1 MKHLRLDNILSSGRS
16 NRAVVNKNTRSYL
29 VPTEILKPASTN
41 PEKKSGQIQVRLDR
55 VESGLALSFAHW
67 SREKEQVAT
76 LNPSCIQNR
85 QWWTRSD
92 MSTPR
97 LLCRLIWRWYRSSG
111 THFTLFNAK
120 GRAAWNFL
128 TAILT
133 TAGQFLS

>member
-1 MKHLRLDNILSSGRS
+1 MCCRACVPICALLFVCFVALRVGRPPRSPEEMKHLRLDNILSSGRS

-85 QWWTRSD
+85 Q
-92 MSTPR
+92 
-97 LLCRLIWRWYRSSG
+97 
-111 THFTLFNAK
+111 
-120 GRAAWNFL
+120 
-128 TAILT
+128 
-133 TAGQFLS
+133 